1 MKKIMWEN
9 WNEKEIELADG
20 MGAFDD
26 TQDVNM
32 DVENELF
39 QAKEDMGSMGAF
51 LTERYGIY
59 GGIFNRTKI
68 PYNLYSFW
76 VCAFRISS

>member
-39 QAKEDMGSMGAF
+39 QVKEDMGSMGAF
-51 LTERYGIY
+51 LTELKSPIIY
-59 GGIFNRTKI
+59 TPFGLCLQNQLLSHQIDG
-68 PYNLYSFW
+68 S
-76 VCAFRISS
+76 AG